1 MPRINDLRV
10 NWMSKRS
17 CLAIVLAAGEGTRM
31 KSEMPK
37 VLHPVGGLPMV
48 AHVVRAA
55 AAAGIDDVALIVG
68 RGADLVANAVTAFAA
83 HVSVHVQQQRLGT
96 ANAVLAARA
105 EIHKGYDDLIILFG
119 DTPLI
124 DTTALSGA
132 RQRLADGAD
141 VVVMGFR
148 PDNPSGY
155 GRLIEKDGH
164 VIAIVE
170 EKEANEAQKK
180 IGYCNGGLLALAGK
194 DALEMLDKIEN
205 KNARGEFYLTDIVGI
220 AHSSGKDVVSL
231 EVSSESVLGVNTRVE
246 LAEAEAL
253 FQRRRRK
260 ELMLSGVSMIAPETV
275 FLSWDTQIGPESMIG
290 PNVYFGP
297 GVKIAGG
304 VDIHSFCHI
313 EGATIASGVS
323 VGPFARLRPQAD
335 LRENAKVG
343 NFVEVKKSVIGRG
356 SKVSHLTYIG
366 DTFVGE
372 EANIGAGT
380 ITCNYDG
387 YNKNV
392 TRIGDGAFIGSN
404 TALVAPVSV
413 GVNAIVAAGSVITK
427 DVPDGALAV
436 ARAKQD
442 AFDGLAIKLHAR
454 NKAIKASKKPV

>member
-1 MPRINDLRV
+1 
-10 NWMSKRS
+10 MSERT
-17 CLAIVLAAGEGTRM
+17 CLAIILAAGEGTRM
-31 KSEMPK
+31 KSKLPK

-55 AAAGIDDVALIVG
+55 AAAGIDDVALVVG
-68 RGADLVANAVTAFAA
+68 READMVANAAKAFAA
-83 HVSVHVQQQRLGT
+83 HVSVHLQKERLGT
-96 ANAVLAARA
+96 ANAVLAARS
-105 EIHKGYDDLIILFG
+105 EIQKGYDDLIVLFG

-124 DTTALSGA
+124 DTGALLRA

-148 PDNPSGY
+148 PDNPTGY

-170 EKEANEAQKK
+170 EKETNAEQKK
-180 IGYCNGGLLALAGK
+180 IGFCNGGLLALAGK
-194 DALEMLDKIEN
+194 EALSMLDRIEN
-205 KNARGEFYLTDIVGI
+205 KNARGEFYLTDVVGI
-220 AHSSGKDVVSL
+220 AHALGKDVVSV
-231 EVSSESVLGVNTRVE
+231 EVSSENVLGVNTRVE
-246 LAEAEAL
+246 LAEAEFL
-253 FQRRRRK
+253 FQKKIRK
-260 ELMLSGVSMIAPETV
+260 EMMLAGVSMIAPETV
-275 FLSWDTQIGPESMIG
+275 YFSWDTQVGADTTIE

-304 VDIHSFCHI
+304 VDIHAFCHI
-313 EGATIASGVS
+313 EGATIATGSS

-366 DTFVGE
+366 DTFIGE

-387 YNKNV
+387 YNKHV
-392 TRIGDGAFIGSN
+392 TKIGDGAFIGSN

-413 GVNAIVAAGSVITK
+413 GKNAIVAAGSVITK
-427 DVPDGALAV
+427 DVADDALGV
-436 ARAKQD
+436 TRAKQE
-442 AFDGLAIKLHAR
+442 AYEGLAKKLHAR
-454 NKAIKASKKPV
+454 NKAIKDAKKRV

>member
-1 MPRINDLRV
+1 MDL
-10 NWMSKRS
+10 MSERS

-31 KSEMPK
+31 KSALPK

-55 AAAGIDDVALIVG
+55 AAAGIEDVALIVG
-68 RGADLVANAVTAFAA
+68 READLVAKSVTAFAA
-83 HVSVHVQQQRLGT
+83 HVSVHLQQQRLGT

-105 EIHKGYDDLIILFG
+105 EIQKGYDDLIILFG

-124 DTTALSGA
+124 DTIALSNA

-180 IGYCNGGLLALAGK
+180 IGFCNGGLLALAGK

-205 KNARGEFYLTDIVGI
+205 KNARGEYYLTDIVGI
-220 AHSSGKDVVSL
+220 AHAAGKDLVSL

-253 FQRRRRK
+253 FQQRKRK
-260 ELMLSGVSMIAPETV
+260 ELMLAGVSMIAPETV
-275 FLSWDTQIGPESMIG
+275 FVSWDTEIGAETTIE
-290 PNVYFGP
+290 PNVYFGL

-304 VDIHSFCHI
+304 VNIHAFCHI
-313 EGATIASGVS
+313 EGATVASGAS

-366 DTFVGE
+366 DTFIGK

-387 YNKNV
+387 YNKHV
-392 TRIGDGAFIGSN
+392 TKIGDGAFIGSN

-413 GVNAIVAAGSVITK
+413 GKNAIVAAGSVITK
-427 DVPDGALAV
+427 DVVDDALGV
-436 ARAKQD
+436 TRAKQE
-442 AFDGLAIKLHAR
+442 AYEGLAKKLHAR
-454 NKAIKASKKPV
+454 NKAIKEAKKRV